1 MLCYSL
7 YCIAAEVLIYY
18 YCPIGSKKSLVDA
31 MGSGINL
38 REEILHMYMRNYHG
52 GAMRL
57 VIIGG
62 GRLQSLFKRKRY
74 FDYKSYP

>member
-1 MLCYSL
+1 
-7 YCIAAEVLIYY
+7 
-18 YCPIGSKKSLVDA
+18 

-62 GRLQSLFKRKRY
+62 GESLFFLKKRY

>member
-1 MLCYSL
+1 
-7 YCIAAEVLIYY
+7 
-18 YCPIGSKKSLVDA
+18 

-38 REEILHMYMRNYHG
+38 REEILEMYMRNYHG

-62 GRLQSLFKRKRY
+62 GGLQSFLLKRY
-74 FDYKSYP
+74 FNYKSYP

>member
-1 MLCYSL
+1 
-7 YCIAAEVLIYY
+7 
-18 YCPIGSKKSLVDA
+18 

-62 GRLQSLFKRKRY
+62 GGLQSLFFRKKDILTINHIHELMLLLFACFRT
-74 FDYKSYP
+74 P